1 MVGKRI
7 WGARL
12 GICDLRYTGCGPA
25 RLSVSNC
32 CEVKGLK
39 VSFEGQSFRQGGTA
53 IVR

>member
-12 GICDLRYTGCGPA
+12 GVCDLRCTGCEPA

-32 CEVKGLK
+32 CEVKGVK
-39 VSFEGQSFRQGGTA
+39 ACFEGQCFRQRGTA